1 MDSNTRP
8 AVSEELVR
16 DAVRRIGDNLG
27 IAIEDTQKR
36 RVASEAILRDFA
48 AAVRAEA
55 DNRTDVEK
63 FEDKSEAHAALL
75 KAEGRIL
82 DLETQL
88 ADALYAECPECE
100 GTADHQGVV
109 YDPEAGEGLF
119 CRGPLCGQHGAPPG
133 KVSIVEQARAEIK
146 ETVADYEE
154 QISGLIREHEAT
166 VRAARAE
173 GRAEAFR
180 EAAGMIYAKPMSQH
194 GYSEMLRTKAEE
206 KP

>member
-48 AAVRAEA
+48 AAVRA
-55 DNRTDVEK
+55 
-63 FEDKSEAHAALL
+63 
-75 KAEGRIL
+75 
-82 DLETQL
+82 
-88 ADALYAECPECE
+88 DALYAECPEVCDY
-100 GTADHQGVV
+100 GTVYRRNEETTELQGF
-109 YDPEAGEGLF
+109 DCPNPL
-119 CRGPLCGQHGAPPG
+119 CRGG